1 LPQESITTMAPPHS
15 SEPPP
20 PPPPPPPSQP
30 QQIPLNKPSIEESQL
45 LEPFHYINSVPG
57 KDVRGKL
64 IDCFQSW
71 FHVTDAVVLDQI
83 RTIVGDLHH
92 ASLLIDDIEDNS
104 KLRRGIPVAH
114 SIFGV
119 PATINAANYAYF
131 IALQRCQALNS
142 PVALKVFVD
151 EMLNLHRGQG
161 YDIAWR
167 DHVRCP
173 TEDEYLQMVRDKT
186 GGLFR
191 LAVGL
196 LQCFATQHTDTDF
209 TTLVNDLAA
218 YFQIRDDY
226 INLADETY
234 MKSKSFCEDITEGK
248 FSFPMVHAIRMQQ
261 QALNNPS
268 TQLLSILKQKTEDND
283 IKRYA
288 QSLLRQLGSL
298 NYTLQKC
305 AMLKESIERQVE
317 AFGGNPAL
325 LQILQLLHVQL
336 GQLDHSSTTNDDHRD
351 GNNSKAKGSN
361 LASPIDEP

>member
-1 LPQESITTMAPPHS
+1 MT
-15 SEPPP
+15 
-20 PPPPPPPSQP
+20 PPSPP
-30 QQIPLNKPSIEESQL
+30 QSPPQILLDKPSIEESQL

-64 IDCFQSW
+64 IDCFQYW
-71 FHVTDAVVLDQI
+71 FHVTDIVALEQV
-83 RTIVGDLHH
+83 RTIVGDLHN

-114 SIFGV
+114 KIFGV

-131 IALQRCQALNS
+131 IALQRCQALHNAT
-142 PVALKVFVD
+142 ALQVFVD

-196 LQCFATQHTDTDF
+196 LQCFATQHTETDF
-209 TTLVNDLAA
+209 SPLVNDLAA

-226 INLADETY
+226 INLADAEY

-248 FSFPMVHAIRMQQ
+248 FSFPMVHAIQQ
-261 QALNNPS
+261 QQNTPHTS
-268 TQLLSILKQKTEDND
+268 TQLLSILKQKTEDHD
-283 IKRYA
+283 VKRYA

-298 NYTLQKC
+298 DYTLAKC
-305 AMLKESIERQVE
+305 SQLKESIERQVA

-325 LQILQLLHVQL
+325 LEILQLLHVQL
-336 GQLDHSSTTNDDHRD
+336 DQLED
-351 GNNSKAKGSN
+351 GKDGGGETKGGSGKS
-361 LASPIDEP
+361 LVGAPIDQ